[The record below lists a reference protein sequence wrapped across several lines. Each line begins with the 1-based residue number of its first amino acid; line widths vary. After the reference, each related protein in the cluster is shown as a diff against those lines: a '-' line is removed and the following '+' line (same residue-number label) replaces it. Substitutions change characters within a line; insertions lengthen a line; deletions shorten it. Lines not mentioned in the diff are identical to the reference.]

1 MAAVTVTDGACDC
14 ARDGSDVLLAEC
26 GAAGD
31 GGSGLLA
38 RRMRAQANF
47 IEYTPIVL
55 ILFAL
60 VELAVGGSLWLSIAA
75 LVYVLARVSHGFGMD
90 ADKPTVWRAVGAL
103 VTWLV
108 MVGLAITALTI
119 AYTATRERPVPPA
132 LAAQV

>member
-1 MAAVTVTDGACDC
+1 MALPITLTFAAACALLNLWLAIRCVRLRAKDK
-14 ARDGSDVLLAEC
+14 VLH
-26 GAAGD
+26 GD

-75 LVYVLARVSHGFGMD
+75 LV
-90 ADKPTVWRAVGAL
+90 
-103 VTWLV
+103 TWLV

-119 AYTATRERPVPPA
+119 AHTATREVPVPPA